1 MLLSKLGRVPSAW
14 VSLLFVD
21 VVATISVVG
30 TALVGT
36 GVNVA
41 VGVAVDRGVLVGVA
55 VGVLVAPDAEVA
67 VGDGVAVGV
76 RVAVERGGGEVA
88 VGVLPP
94 PTVMGVGLGST
105 PTVTV
110 W

>member
-1 MLLSKLGRVPSAW
+1 MLLSKSARFPSCL
-14 VSLLFVD
+14 SLLFVD
-21 VVATISVVG
+21 AVATISVVG
-30 TALVGT
+30 TAVVGT
-36 GVNVA
+36 GVSVA
-41 VGVAVDRGVLVGVA
+41 VGVAVKRGILVGVV
-55 VGVLVAPDAEVA
+55 VGVLVALDADVA

-94 PTVMGVGLGST
+94 PMVIGVEVGSA

-110 W
+110 L